1 MAKALITGITGQ
13 DGYYLSEL
21 LVEKGYEVT
30 GMIRRRSSTTTT
42 HLNHA
47 VSFVEADLTDQSS
60 LDKVVSDLKP
70 DEIYN
75 LAAQSFVPTSFTH
88 PVMTADVTGLG
99 LTRLLESVRRYS
111 PASRVYQASSSEMFG
126 NAPHSPQNEE
136 TPFNPQSPYGVA
148 KVYAHLIAKHYRSAY
163 NMFVSCG
170 ICFNHESERRGADFV
185 TRKIT
190 LAVGKIKRGEQATLK
205 LGNPHALR
213 DWGHAEDYVRGMW
226 MMLQQ
231 DEPAD
236 FVLATGSTHSVRD
249 FAKEA
254 FRVADMDYEN
264 HVTWDVGLYRPGEV
278 NQLCGDAFK
287 ARKVMGWEPQIGFQE
302 LVQRMVEN
310 DLGSGPYRV

>member
-1 MAKALITGITGQ
+1 MRALVTGVTGQ

-21 LVEKGYEVT
+21 LIQKGYEVV
-30 GMIRRRSSTTTT
+30 GMIRRRATSTTT

-47 VSFVEADLTDQSS
+47 VSFVEGDLTDQSS
-60 LDKVVSDLKP
+60 LDKVIADVKP
-70 DEIYN
+70 NEVYN

-99 LTRLLESVRRYS
+99 MTRLLEAVRKYR
-111 PASRVYQASSSEMFG
+111 PDARVYQASSSEMFG

-148 KVYAHLIAKHYRSAY
+148 KVYAHLMARHYRSAY
-163 NMFVSCG
+163 NMFVACG

-185 TRKIT
+185 TRKIS
-190 LAVGKIKRGEQATLK
+190 LAVGKIARGEQAGLK

-231 DEPAD
+231 HEPSD
-236 FVLATGSTHSVRD
+236 YVLATGQTHSVKE
-249 FAKEA
+249 FARQA
-254 FRVADMDYEN
+254 FEVAGLDADEFC
-264 HVTWDVGLYRPGEV
+264 VWDVSLYRPGEV

-287 ARKVMGWEPQIGFQE
+287 ARKVMGWEPEIEFQT
-302 LVQRMVEN
+302 LVKRMVEH
-310 DLGSGPYRV
+310 DLVSRTARI